1 MKAVNKF
8 LSQNVQNTGGILE
21 VVAFFGNTIHLGF
34 SDSDDGT
41 RVLLCIV
48 VYYCVLLCIIVYCC
62 VLVCIIVY
70 YCVLLCI
77 VVYYCVLLCIVVV
90 FSCVVT
96 RNVQVG
102 ERLRAEVHTLRT
114 RLKEH
119 VGSGCQV

>member
-77 VVYYCVLLCIVVV
+77 VVV